1 MITPEIDVERCTGC
15 GDCVMECPVQA
26 LEMAQGH
33 AVLARAED
41 CQYCG
46 DCEELC
52 PEGAIAR
59 PFEVVWEEQPAG
71 SRE

>member
-1 MITPEIDVERCTGC
+1 
-15 GDCVMECPVQA
+15 MECPVQA
-26 LEMAQGH
+26 LVLEQGH

-59 PFEVVWEEQPAG
+59 PFEIVWGEAPASSGEQGQADSARG
-71 SRE
+71 NR